1 MGRLLPAALA
11 VGLVLLAGCSGD
23 DDPEPKISPTDSSS
37 VASTPTPSPTP
48 SGPVEPTL
56 PAEAEGEDAAA
67 AEAFVRFYWEM
78 VNYAEATGEVEG
90 LAALA
95 LQTCV
100 ACEGGSADIKRIY
113 EAGGS
118 VSGGEIKVRG
128 TKSAPFESGPSRGF
142 AVTVDVTIAPQVVK
156 VPGEKV
162 QRYSGGPNQF
172 RFIVQRDS
180 GVWLVGRWDPTS

>member
-48 SGPVEPTL
+48 SGPVEPTM

-78 VNYAEATGEVEG
+78 VGYAQATGDVAKLRSLGSRYCAACSAG
-90 LAALA
+90 LESIVR
-95 LQTCV
+95 T
-100 ACEGGSADIKRIY
+100 Y

-118 VSGGEIKVRG
+118 ITGGGLDIREVSGRRVTSHVGR
-128 TKSAPFESGPSRGF
+128 AF
-142 AVTVDVTIAPQVVK
+142 AVTV
-156 VPGEKV
+156 
-162 QRYSGGPNQF
+162 
-172 RFIVQRDS
+172 S
-180 GVWLVGRWDPTS
+180 GVTESQTVREPGKEDREYAGGSVRFKFVVQIDNRTWTVARWDVA

>member
-48 SGPVEPTL
+48 SGPVEPTM

-78 VNYAEATGEVEG
+78 VNYAQATGNVTG
-90 LAALA
+90 LSAVAATSCA
-95 LQTCV
+95 
-100 ACEGGSADIKRIY
+100 ACASGLDGIVDTYA
-113 EAGGS
+113 AGGS
-118 VSGGEIKVRG
+118 ISGGRVSVENARAREISSRSGSAFSVEVTARVNPQTISEPGQRPEKFDGGPVNFKIVVRSNVDG
-128 TKSAPFESGPSRGF
+128 WKIMR
-142 AVTVDVTIAPQVVK
+142 VDVVK
-156 VPGEKV
+156 
-162 QRYSGGPNQF
+162 
-172 RFIVQRDS
+172 
-180 GVWLVGRWDPTS
+180 